1 MKRSTKALVVVLG
14 IFAILILTGCS
25 PTPVEAPI
33 DATDESIEGGSVT
46 GATLNEESAGTT
58 DRFNIDVEEANDPI
72 GIDFRG
78 TLTQGKLRLQLV
90 NAEGET
96 TWDLEVTSTGPF
108 AVNTVVKPEETGTY
122 NLELTWPDAVQAT
135 YSLRWQPDKI
145 EVPTI
150 TLVALVPGIG
160 MMAVAVGY
168 VVYAAMRKLGWR
180 YLGLGALGWIIAV
193 ILKFAWAVPVNT
205 PVYEALTSALPETM
219 AEIVFYLYV
228 GLLTGVFEVALV
240 WLALRN
246 TKWGRA
252 PWQRALSFG
261 IGFGAMEALL
271 LGASGLANAAIGIT
285 SPDALPLAALEQ
297 IARTNNLLYSLA
309 PVSERFFTVLI
320 HILTNV
326 LLFDAIARDDQ
337 RAFWLAF
344 AYKSGI
350 DVVAAFAQFWGL
362 ETVGRIWLIEAVV
375 ALWGIAGW
383 WGIHRVKTHYPPE
396 LRAATPPPQ
405 KGSARPAR

>member
-1 MKRSTKALVVVLG
+1 
-14 IFAILILTGCS
+14 
-25 PTPVEAPI
+25 
-33 DATDESIEGGSVT
+33 
-46 GATLNEESAGTT
+46 
-58 DRFNIDVEEANDPI
+58 
-72 GIDFRG
+72 
-78 TLTQGKLRLQLV
+78 
-90 NAEGET
+90 
-96 TWDLEVTSTGPF
+96 
-108 AVNTVVKPEETGTY
+108 
-122 NLELTWPDAVQAT
+122 
-135 YSLRWQPDKI
+135 
-145 EVPTI
+145 
-150 TLVALVPGIG
+150 
-160 MMAVAVGY
+160 MAVAVGY
-168 VVYAAMRKLGWR
+168 VVYAATRKLGWR

-205 PVYEALTSALPETM
+205 PVYEALTGALPETL
-219 AEIVFYLYV
+219 AEIVFYVYV

-261 IGFGAMEALL
+261 IGFGALEALL

-285 SPDALPLAALEQ
+285 SAEALPLAALEQ
-297 IARTNNLLYSLA
+297 IARTNSLLYSLA
-309 PVSERFFTVLI
+309 PVWERFFTVLI

-326 LLFDAIARDDQ
+326 LLFDAIARDDR

-396 LRAATPPPQ
+396 EAFAVEQ
-405 KGSARPAR
+405 V